1 LGSKLTKVDKQIMIF
16 EVVICNFCE
25 LCASVVH
32 FHHKDTK
39 DTKFFIF
46 LKQFKNC
53 NSMSENEISSKII
66 GAAIEAHKQ
75 LGPGLLE
82 STYETCLAYEL
93 KQMELDVKQQQ
104 ALPVVYK
111 EVKLDAGY
119 RIDLLIENKV
129 IIEIKS
135 VEALADIHTAQLL
148 TYLKLKD
155 LKLGLL
161 INFNSVRVV
170 DGLKRI

>member
-1 LGSKLTKVDKQIMIF
+1 MT
-16 EVVICNFCE
+16 
-25 LCASVVH
+25 
-32 FHHKDTK
+32 
-39 DTKFFIF
+39 
-46 LKQFKNC
+46 
-53 NSMSENEISSKII
+53 ENEIATKII
-66 GAAIEAHKQ
+66 GASIEVHKQ

-82 STYETCLAYEL
+82 STYESCLIYEL
-93 KQMELDVKQQQ
+93 KELGLEVKHQL

-111 EVKLDAGY
+111 GVKLDAGY
-119 RIDLLIENKV
+119 RIDMLVENKV

-161 INFNSVRVV
+161 INFNEVL
-170 DGLKRI
+170 LKNGIRMILNGFL

>member
-1 LGSKLTKVDKQIMIF
+1 
-16 EVVICNFCE
+16 
-25 LCASVVH
+25 
-32 FHHKDTK
+32 
-39 DTKFFIF
+39 
-46 LKQFKNC
+46 
-53 NSMSENEISSKII
+53 MSENEISSKII
-66 GAAIEAHKQ
+66 GAAIEVHKQ

-93 KQMELDVKQQQ
+93 KQMGLDVKQQQ

-161 INFNSVRVV
+161 IYFNSVRVV
-170 DGLKRI
+170 DGLKRIVNNL

>member
-1 LGSKLTKVDKQIMIF
+1 
-16 EVVICNFCE
+16 
-25 LCASVVH
+25 
-32 FHHKDTK
+32 
-39 DTKFFIF
+39 
-46 LKQFKNC
+46 
-53 NSMSENEISSKII
+53 MSENEISSKII
-66 GAAIEAHKQ
+66 GAAIEVHKQ

-161 INFNSVRVV
+161 INFNSVRVI
-170 DGLKRI
+170 DGLKRILNGYL